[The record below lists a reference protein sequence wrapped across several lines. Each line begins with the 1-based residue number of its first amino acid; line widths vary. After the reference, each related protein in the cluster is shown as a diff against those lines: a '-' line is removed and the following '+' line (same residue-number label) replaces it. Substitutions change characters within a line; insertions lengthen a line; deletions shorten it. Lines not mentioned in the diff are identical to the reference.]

1 MTNPTPMTD
10 EQCVLAMWKLMSPN
24 YSGLCL
30 DDGWRIFPDYTKGKD
45 EVLWV
50 CEPMAHLQDGNF
62 VPVTVRKSIAHRAIL
77 DAAREVLDDAEV
89 YISKS
94 PSYLRQWIFWMDRIY
109 PSDPVASRT
118 QCTYHALAW
127 LKGKSE

>member
-10 EQCVLAMWKLMSPN
+10 EQCVLAMWELLGVCHRPED
-24 YSGLCL
+24 LFC
-30 DDGWRIFPDYTKGKD
+30 DYD
-45 EVLWV
+45 EESWYDEYGESVHD
-50 CEPMAHLQDGNF
+50 P
-62 VPVTVRKSIAHRAIL
+62 IAHRAIL

-94 PSYLRQWIFWMDRIY
+94 PGNLRQWIFWMDRIY

-118 QCTYHALAW
+118 QATYHALAW
-127 LKGKSE
+127 LKGKSR